1 MVDNNILEAERIRV
15 RGQCN
20 HMVKNKKKAGNA
32 VSCDGVGI
40 CSVVQK
46 YYGRKDI
53 LKFEL
58 IRCVQ
63 DPIVLKDTFIV
74 S

>member
-32 VSCDGVGI
+32 VTCNGVGI
-40 CSVVQK
+40 CSFVI
-46 YYGRKDI
+46 YCGRKDV
-53 LKFEL
+53 LEFEL

-63 DPIVLKDTFIV
+63 DP
-74 S
+74 SC

>member
-1 MVDNNILEAERIRV
+1 VVDNNILEAERIKV

-32 VSCDGVGI
+32 ASREWVGTCDFVI
-40 CSVVQK
+40 YC
-46 YYGRKDI
+46 GRKDI
-53 LKFEL
+53 LKSEL

-63 DPIVLKDTFIV
+63 DL
-74 S
+74 SC